1 VKFLERIDED
11 LKKAM
16 KARDTV
22 RVDTLRMLKSD
33 LKYKQIE
40 LGRELSE
47 DDIIGV
53 LSAAARKRSEAMEEY
68 QRSGRE
74 DLREKEFVESEII
87 KEFLPQQIS
96 LEELHG
102 LIEGAIAETGA
113 SSPKDL
119 GDVMKVLMPRIRGR
133 ADGKQVNAAVRA
145 KLLQ

>member
-1 VKFLERIDED
+1 MKLLERIDED

-16 KARDTV
+16 KARDKA

-33 LKYKQIE
+33 LQYKQIE

-47 DDIIGV
+47 DDVIGV
-53 LSAAARKRSEAMEEY
+53 LSAASRKRTEAMEEF
-68 QRSGRE
+68 QRGGRE

-87 KEFLPQQIS
+87 REFLPEQVS
-96 LEELHG
+96 SEELDG
-102 LIEGAIAETGA
+102 LIEGVIAETGA